1 MDLRHNPNRPP
12 KRQRIDE
19 EGDAHFQANPSHHAP
34 SWGQNYNP
42 LAITSI
48 QTQRLSNGTSTTP
61 NATSIHTP
69 WSTPSHCNN
78 GWGSYYPHTH
88 YTGHLATDIPS
99 QNNLPLQWYSSVI
112 STIPE
117 PDPWLSHYSMLPAH
131 IAPLQPHAPMHSTYY
146 EQSLVPQTL
155 SNQPNVS
162 LQWPESYERQ
172 ALSPFISG
180 DSTQARLLVEEK
192 DAGIAEA
199 QDTTVCFGMVLGISA
214 RCEQKG
220 ATRQNLPTQFP
231 VKLESSTRFIAES
244 RTEIVGRIM
253 SDHGQVLQGLLDETS
268 LEFHASCAID
278 SSQAFEL
285 QKEPRALTTVPCT
298 LEITIYGPMEL
309 FDELGSWLDDYQI
322 FLQDPRECHRDV
334 PYCNPHR
341 LSLQDFSSAQLLS
354 DAIARSPCALQLE
367 TVPQQ
372 PDLLDDLNSHEDL
385 EEASQPSAI
394 KRELRRHQKQALTF
408 MLRRELGWEF
418 DGGPN
423 LWEIMDTDQGRLF
436 LNRVSHASQSEVPP
450 QCYGGIVADPMGLG
464 KTLTMIALVATDLES
479 SADVMDTDEG
489 CHPDVPA
496 TLIVVPP
503 PLMGTWEEQL
513 TEHVVEGRLTYRR
526 HHREDRLRSL
536 DELKA
541 FNIVLTTYHTISAEW
556 SHSNSSKTSFIH
568 SVRWKRIIL
577 DEAHLIRNGNS
588 RMSQAICAL
597 DSRSRWAVTGTP
609 LQNRLGDLATLFK
622 FIRAYPYTDRRC
634 FDADISHI
642 WKVGQYQEAIKR
654 LKRLSKCLLL
664 RRDKGTVSL
673 PARRDLQCPVDF
685 NSEERALYNRL
696 REKAI
701 VSIDEA
707 MSKDVDSSKT
717 GSYVNVLQ
725 QIDSLRLVCNLG
737 LHYDVR
743 HGKSKRNPHAEYW
756 TSLAQHTFNMQREM
770 GPIDCLQC
778 SSTLDITETELEDPT
793 ITPQR
798 PLFFKCLSFICSDCA
813 QRLNKTAKCTHN
825 PSCISAPVSTSGQA
839 LESTL
844 SDMLPQPERGLPSKI
859 EALLADIKALPSGE
873 KCIVFSTW
881 RLTLDLV
888 EAGLNQSSIP
898 SVRFDGKVPQKDR
911 QDIVER
917 FRHDPSV
924 RVMLLTLSCGAA
936 GLTLTVATRAYL
948 MEPHWNPTLEEQAL
962 ARIHRIGQSREVTTV
977 RFYVRDTFEQ
987 QVIKIQESK
996 KYLAGLLL
1004 SPHDNGSASENLG
1017 RLQELISL
1025 I

>member
-1 MDLRHNPNRPP
+1 MD
-12 KRQRIDE
+12 
-19 EGDAHFQANPSHHAP
+19 
-34 SWGQNYNP
+34 
-42 LAITSI
+42 T
-48 QTQRLSNGTSTTP
+48 
-61 NATSIHTP
+61 
-69 WSTPSHCNN
+69 
-78 GWGSYYPHTH
+78 
-88 YTGHLATDIPS
+88 
-99 QNNLPLQWYSSVI
+99 
-112 STIPE
+112 
-117 PDPWLSHYSMLPAH
+117 
-131 IAPLQPHAPMHSTYY
+131 
-146 EQSLVPQTL
+146 
-155 SNQPNVS
+155 
-162 LQWPESYERQ
+162 
-172 ALSPFISG
+172 
-180 DSTQARLLVEEK
+180 
-192 DAGIAEA
+192 AEA
-199 QDTTVCFGMVLGISA
+199 QDKIVCFGMILGISS

-220 ATRQNLPTQFP
+220 IPQQNLPTRFP
-231 VKLESSTRFIAES
+231 FKLESSTHFIAES
-244 RTEIVGRIM
+244 KSEIVGHIM
-253 SDHGQVLQGLLDETS
+253 SDHGQVVQGLLDETS
-268 LEFHASCAID
+268 LDLHTSCAVD
-278 SSQAFEL
+278 SSQTL
-285 QKEPRALTTVPCT
+285 GHQKEPRALAT
-298 LEITIYGPMEL
+298 
-309 FDELGSWLDDYQI
+309 
-322 FLQDPRECHRDV
+322 
-334 PYCNPHR
+334 
-341 LSLQDFSSAQLLS
+341 SAQLLS
-354 DAIARSPCALQLE
+354 EVIAQSSSDLQLE
-367 TVPQQ
+367 TITQQ

-418 DGGPN
+418 DGGLN

-436 LNRVSHASQSEVPP
+436 LNRVSNASQSEVPP

-464 KTLTMIALVATDLES
+464 KTLTMIALVATDLENS
-479 SADVMDTDEG
+479 GDIMDIDEG
-489 CHPDVPA
+489 CHLDVPA

-513 TEHVVEGRLTYRR
+513 TEHVVEGRLTYLR

-536 DELKA
+536 DELKT

-556 SHSNSSKTSFIH
+556 SHSNSSKASFMY

-622 FIRAYPYTDRRC
+622 FIRAHPYTDRRC
-634 FDADISHI
+634 FDADISHL

-654 LKRLSKCLLL
+654 LKRLH
-664 RRDKGTVSL
+664 
-673 PARRDLQCPVDF
+673 DLQCPVDF
-685 NSEERALYNRL
+685 NSEERALYNKL

-701 VSIDEA
+701 VSVDEA
-707 MSKDVDSSKT
+707 MSKDANSSKA

-737 LHYDVR
+737 LHYDAR
-743 HGKSKRNPHAEYW
+743 HGKSQQNSQAESW
-756 TSLAQHTFNMQREM
+756 ASVAQNTFNMQREM
-770 GPIDCLQC
+770 GPVDCLQC
-778 SSTLDITETELEDPT
+778 SSTLDITETELDDPT
-793 ITPQR
+793 VTPQR

-813 QRLNKTAKCTHN
+813 QSLKKTAKCNHDPPCTM
-825 PSCISAPVSTSGQA
+825 AAVSTSGQA

-844 SDMLPQPERGLPSKI
+844 SDMPPQPERGFPSKI
-859 EALLADIKALPSGE
+859 EALLADIKTLPPGE

-924 RVMLLTLSCGAA
+924 RVMLLTLTCGAA
-936 GLTLTVATRAYL
+936 GLTLTVATRAYI

-962 ARIHRIGQSREVTTV
+962 ARIHCIGQSREVTTV